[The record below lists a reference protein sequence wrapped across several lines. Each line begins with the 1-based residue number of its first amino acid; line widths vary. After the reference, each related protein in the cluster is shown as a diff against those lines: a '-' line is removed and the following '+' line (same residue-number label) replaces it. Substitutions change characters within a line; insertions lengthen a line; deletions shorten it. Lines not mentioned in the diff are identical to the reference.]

1 MVWGFE
7 NTRGQLE
14 AELGE
19 SLVLI
24 LSLDPGT
31 LEDFVS
37 YIFFWI
43 REISQIF
50 FFLVKAFVNSYIF

>member
-7 NTRGQLE
+7 NTQLE

-37 YIFFWI
+37 LIFFSI
-43 REISQIF
+43 REISRIF
-50 FFLVKAFVNSYIF
+50 FFIKGFVKRYIF